1 MRTLS
6 RHGRLLASIAVAGL
20 LLVGCGTGPSKMG
33 AAAIV
38 GDTRI
43 PVSQVKTWFADVLEK
58 EPQLRS
64 QLEQQGQYDELGR
77 ALAGQLVRRELI
89 ARTAQRERLSVNE
102 QQVNAVI
109 DRWGGPRATEGK
121 IFTEENVRD
130 FARDDAL
137 VIELGRRYFDGLSI
151 TFDYTQATTRSS
163 AEQKARRMAESDAAA
178 SELISSDV
186 ADGTPAG
193 TGQRLRAADSPKL
206 AAATPLF
213 GAEPGTVL
221 AFEPEPNAGQWLIVR
236 IEEREATPAPQAGAA
251 EESTL
256 RGLGG
261 QLLGLTAERAGVRL
275 SPRYGAWDPIGLNPV
290 PEEGQTTGFR
300 IPADSGRA

>member
-6 RHGRLLASIAVAGL
+6 RRGRLFASIAVAGL

-33 AAAIV
+33 AAAVV

-43 PVSQVKTWFADVLEK
+43 PVSQVKTWFSDVLDE

-64 QLEQQGQYDELGR
+64 QLEKQHQYDELGR

-89 ARTAQRERLSVNE
+89 AEAAERERLSVDE
-102 QQVNAVI
+102 QQVDAVMN
-109 DRWGGPRATEGK
+109 RWRRSGATEGS
-121 IFTEENVRD
+121 IFTEENVRG

-137 VIELGRRYFDGLSI
+137 LLELGRRYFDGLSI
-151 TFDYTQATTRSS
+151 TFDYTQATTRSE
-163 AEQKARRMAESDAAA
+163 AERKAHRMAESDAAA
-178 SELISSDV
+178 TELINSDR
-186 ADGTPAG
+186 AGGTPAG
-193 TGQRLRAADSPKL
+193 AGQRLRATDSPKL

-236 IEEREATPAPQAGAA
+236 IEERAATPAPRASAA
-251 EESTL
+251 DESTL
-256 RGLGG
+256 RALGG
-261 QLLGLTAERAGVRL
+261 QLLGLTAQRAGVQL
-275 SPRYGAWDPIGLNPV
+275 SPRYGAWDPIGLSPV
-290 PEEGQTTGFR
+290 PDEGQTTGFR
-300 IPADSGRA
+300 IPGDSGRA